1 MASKSEVI
9 NSLKK
14 QGLVSDPES
23 WMKLTALIACVSVKV
38 KEGEALDKAV
48 DSCYEKVK

>member
-14 QGLVSDPES
+14 QGLVTDPES
-23 WMKLTALIACVSVKV
+23 WMKLGAVIACVSVKMKAGKDV
-38 KEGEALDKAV
+38 DEAV
-48 DSCYEKVK
+48 YSCYKELK